1 MANVPLHLAA
11 ARLRRAAAP
20 TEHDQEWDAAIARA
34 KMQTALA
41 KAPSRPPPRPRGE
54 WAEIP
59 DTPRPL
65 PAPQAPGPWMA
76 KPKAPRAAASE
87 KTQATLDA
95 FIRGRLKNPVA
106 SLPAF

>member
-1 MANVPLHLAA
+1 MANLPLHLVA

-20 TEHDQEWDAAIARA
+20 TEHDQDWDAVIARA
-34 KMQTALA
+34 KMQAALA
-41 KAPSRPPPRPRGE
+41 KAPRRPPPRPPDD

-59 DTPRPL
+59 DTPPPL
-65 PAPQAPGPWMA
+65 PARQAPTPWIA

-95 FIRGRLKNPVA
+95 FIRGRLNNAVA
-106 SLPAF
+106 P